1 MLDKTS
7 DIAIAAQSWL
17 AEFESA
23 LATSDD
29 AALKKLF
36 HPDSY
41 WRDMLAL
48 SWNIQTITGADAIL
62 KALVRY
68 APAAAP
74 SGFAVD
80 PDRAPP
86 RKVMRAGTHAIEAI
100 FKFETTVGRGSGIIR
115 LIPDAA
121 DSNKLKAWTLLT
133 ELGEIKGHEEA
144 LGLARPRG
152 QAYSRDFRGPNWLD
166 LRKAD
171 ADYADRDP
179 AVLVIGGGQAGLMI
193 AARLKQLRVDT
204 LIIDRETRIGDNWRK
219 RYHALTLHNQVQVNH
234 LPYMPFPSN
243 WPTYIPK
250 DKLANWFESYVE
262 SMELNFWTSTE
273 FEGGSYDE
281 KEQRWTVSLRRAD
294 GSKRTMHPRHVVLAT
309 GVSGIPNLPDIPSL
323 KNFSGTTIHSSR
335 YSDGDEWKGKRAI
348 VIGSGNSGHDIAQDL
363 HSSGARVTLVQ
374 RSPTTVV
381 SIEPSAQLVYE
392 PYNHGSMDDNDL
404 IATSMP
410 LPLAK
415 RSHVTLTEQSARL
428 DGELL
433 DGLARSGFKL
443 DTGEGGTGWNFKY
456 LTCGG
461 GYYFNVGCSD
471 LIVSGEI
478 GLMQFADIEGFVGE
492 GVRLRNGETLAA
504 DLVVLATG
512 YKRQEELVRKLFG
525 SKMVDRIGPIW
536 GYGDELELRNMFK
549 RTAQPGLWLC
559 AGGLAQCRIG
569 SKYLGLQIKAIEEGL
584 LPRGARPVAAL

>member
-1 MLDKTS
+1 MCSS
-7 DIAIAAQSWL
+7 DL
-17 AEFESA
+17 
-23 LATSDD
+23 
-29 AALKKLF
+29 
-36 HPDSY
+36 
-41 WRDMLAL
+41 
-48 SWNIQTITGADAIL
+48 
-62 KALVRY
+62 
-68 APAAAP
+68 
-74 SGFAVD
+74 
-80 PDRAPP
+80 
-86 RKVMRAGTHAIEAI
+86 
-100 FKFETTVGRGSGIIR
+100 
-115 LIPDAA
+115 
-121 DSNKLKAWTLLT
+121 
-133 ELGEIKGHEEA
+133 
-144 LGLARPRG
+144 
-152 QAYSRDFRGPNWLD
+152 
-166 LRKAD
+166 
-171 ADYADRDP
+171 
-179 AVLVIGGGQAGLMI
+179 
-193 AARLKQLRVDT
+193 
-204 LIIDRETRIGDNWRK
+204 
-219 RYHALTLHNQVQVNH
+219 
-234 LPYMPFPSN
+234 
-243 WPTYIPK
+243 
-250 DKLANWFESYVE
+250 
-262 SMELNFWTSTE
+262 
-273 FEGGSYDE
+273 
-281 KEQRWTVSLRRAD
+281 
-294 GSKRTMHPRHVVLAT
+294 
-309 GVSGIPNLPDIPSL
+309 PNLPDIPSL
-323 KNFSGTTIHSSR
+323 KNLSGTTIHSSR

-415 RSHVTLTEQSARL
+415 KSHVTLSEQSARL

-433 DGLARSGFKL
+433 DGLARRGFKL

-456 LTCGG
+456 LTRGG